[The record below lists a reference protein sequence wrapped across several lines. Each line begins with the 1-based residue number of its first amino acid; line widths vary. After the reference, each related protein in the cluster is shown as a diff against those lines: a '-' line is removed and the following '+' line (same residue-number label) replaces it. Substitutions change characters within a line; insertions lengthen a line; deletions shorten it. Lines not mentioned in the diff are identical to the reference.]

1 MSSSRVQT
9 TFTGAPTAFDVSTA
23 SITKSTS
30 PRRPKP
36 PPRSIVWT
44 ETCPMGS
51 PVSFAAIACDPP
63 GFWVGAQTVHASTVT
78 WAVQFIG
85 SIVA

>member
-36 PPRSIVWT
+36 PPRS
-44 ETCPMGS
+44 
-51 PVSFAAIACDPP
+51 
-63 GFWVGAQTVHASTVT
+63 VT
-78 WAVQFIG
+78 WTFVFFVPTAPPAEPAFQSANCVGSHISSPSAV
-85 SIVA
+85 